1 MKAQFLHLNRNINK
15 HVQTGIILPI
25 TLISLLILLIASVA
39 LIRSTD
45 TSLLIAGQIGFKR
58 DAINQAERAIPEI
71 RKIFDTGGA
80 LNNASLREDD
90 VATSNYFATIQPS
103 NSSGIPLQLLG
114 TSFGT
119 SNAITNDM
127 AKISIRF
134 LIDRMCLN
142 KGPVTFNHCTTASSS
157 SDVGGDALSL
167 GEGKADGVDLP
178 VYRISIRVTG
188 PRNTEA
194 FLQSTFSR

>member
-1 MKAQFLHLNRNINK
+1 MNPQFLPFNK
-15 HVQTGIILPI
+15 HAQTGIILPI

-58 DAINQAERAIPEI
+58 DAINQAERAIPKI
-71 RKIFDTGGA
+71 RALFDVSGST
-80 LNNASLREDD
+80 LNDVTKREKHQPD
-90 VATSNYFATIQPS
+90 SNYFATIQKS
-103 NSSGIPLQLLG
+103 NASGIPLQLLG
-114 TSFGT
+114 DSFGN
-119 SNAITNDM
+119 SNAITIDS
-127 AKISIRF
+127 AKVSIRF
-134 LIDRMCLN
+134 LIDRMCLTE
-142 KGPVTFNHCTTASSS
+142 GPVTFNNCTTASSS

-167 GEGKADGVDLP
+167 SEGKANGVDLP